1 MLLGKHYTNFSFT
14 KNKNVKELGGYY
26 FTANNKQFGETFDL
40 IPTNLQL
47 VKKITHYIESNAFD
61 IDSFYVRQ
69 TAVLWKLSPPL

>member
-40 IPTNLQL
+40 IPTNFTISQENYS
-47 VKKITHYIESNAFD
+47 VH
-61 IDSFYVRQ
+61 
-69 TAVLWKLSPPL
+69 